1 MSKYNGNGKST
12 VEKHHFDNPEALPI
26 GNGISIAATGEG
38 DTPSEVQLYCK
49 VPGAQFASRF
59 TFREPVLLTDFIEQL
74 IAYRRLVFPDAPEI
88 DTNATLDD
96 PKEVDK

>member
-1 MSKYNGNGKST
+1 MSKHNRNGKGF
-12 VEKHHFDNPEALPI
+12 EKHHFDDLPEGLQI
-26 GNGISIAATGEG
+26 RDGLGIVAAGEG

-59 TFREPVLLTDFIEQL
+59 TFHDAALLTDFIEQL

-88 DTNATLDD
+88 NVNATLDG
-96 PKEVDK
+96 EG